1 MSGSGKEKKTQKG
14 GAKAK
19 NVKEREELDE
29 EWSDSGSMA
38 SDASTIA
45 GPTSEIKQMEL
56 LQASM
61 ALMMEA
67 MAKNEAYRQEEAVLR
82 REELDKLREDAKL
95 AKMELEA
102 QKAAQFAQHEAE
114 KQHWAKEEESRRNY
128 EEKHFEISKENRKK
142 REALEMDFNQ
152 RRENDRVKERQ
163 DRISRDIVQQ
173 IPLWDDSTDAESY
186 LEMFELAIEEAK
198 QPEDYWVPTLRKLLT
213 GKALATYREISPGA
227 TSSFAEVKSDI
238 LKRMGATVES
248 ARNVIWLQ
256 MPRLDDNLETY
267 TKELMT
273 SINRLKSTW
282 KTPEDAAHELFDGVL
297 HRIFH
302 QETLLLLRDGTD
314 ESPFRKAEKL
324 RQIWSSR
331 DYYGRKSMLRGK
343 YPSFGYRRPRY
354 RDELAGGLKTGTS
367 PTVVEN
373 TLENTHIP
381 CTGISTNSC

>member
-1 MSGSGKEKKTQKG
+1 MAAASKKITHTREIKMSGSGKEKKTKKG

-19 NVKEREELDE
+19 NVKERERLDE
-29 EWSDSGSMA
+29 EWSDLGSMA

-82 REELDKLREDAKL
+82 REELDKLRDDAKL

-128 EEKHFEISKENRKK
+128 EEKHFEISEENRKK
-142 REALEMDFNQ
+142 REALEIDFNQ
-152 RRENDRVKERQ
+152 IRENDRVKERQ

-173 IPLWDDSTDAESY
+173 ILLWDDSTDAESY
-186 LEMFELAIEEAK
+186 LEMFELAMEEAK
-198 QPEDYWVPTLRKLLT
+198 QPEDYWVLTSRKRLT

-238 LKRMGATVES
+238 LKRMSATVES

-256 MPRLDDNLETY
+256 RPRLDDNLETY

-282 KTPEDAAHELFDGVL
+282 KTPEDAAHKLFDGV
-297 HRIFH
+297 
-302 QETLLLLRDGTD
+302 
-314 ESPFRKAEKL
+314 KL
-324 RQIWSSR
+324 RSL
-331 DYYGRKSMLRGK
+331 G
-343 YPSFGYRRPRY
+343 
-354 RDELAGGLKTGTS
+354 
-367 PTVVEN
+367 
-373 TLENTHIP
+373 
-381 CTGISTNSC
+381 

>member
-1 MSGSGKEKKTQKG
+1 
-14 GAKAK
+14 
-19 NVKEREELDE
+19 
-29 EWSDSGSMA
+29 MA

-45 GPTSEIKQMEL
+45 GPISEIKQMEL

-102 QKAAQFAQHEAE
+102 QKTAQFAQHEAE

-152 RRENDRVKERQ
+152 RRENDRIKERQ

-186 LEMFELAIEEAK
+186 LEMFELAKEEAK

-227 TSSFAEVKSDI
+227 TSSFAEIKSDI
-238 LKRMGATVES
+238 LKRMGTTVES

-256 MPRLDDNLETY
+256 MPKLDDNLETY

-297 HRIFH
+297 HRIIH

-331 DYYGRKSMLRGK
+331 DYYGRKSMQRGK